1 MKRKMLCLL
10 FCGLLAFGAA
20 PGCALAAR
28 TAGETVTRTD
38 GKTDASAPP
47 RTAQAGE
54 DGDAGPAPGWRQR
67 DGEWYLISEAGT
79 PLTGWQTVDGKRY
92 YLDETGVMLDGWQQ
106 LDGDWYLFAGGAVQ
120 TGWKLSGGSWYYFD
134 GNGVMQTGWLELSG
148 KRYCLTASGA
158 MKTGLMTE
166 GDTVYTLDDS
176 GAVSGSKPVSSLPN
190 RSYGWGQGVQVDSL
204 NRPVGATAYQ
214 DQFGA
219 YDAYFIG
226 PNTKTLYL
234 TFDEGYE
241 NGYTAS
247 ILDTL
252 KEKGVQA
259 TFFITGDYL
268 ARQPELVGRM
278 ISEGHTVGNHTVSH
292 PNLVNSSISAR
303 KEELMGLHDR
313 MLEQFNYTMTLLR
326 PPEGVFSEQVLA
338 GAQGL
343 GYKTV
348 FWSYA
353 YKDWDVNSQM
363 AAGAAYR
370 KAVNAVHPG
379 AIYLLHAVSSTN
391 AAMLGDLIDAVRGMG
406 YTFGVLS

>member
-1 MKRKMLCLL
+1 MKKIGICLL
-10 FCGLLAFGAA
+10 FSALLAFSVT
-20 PGCALAAR
+20 PGCVLGVGS
-28 TAGETVTRTD
+28 TAGEDIASRPETCAGLPRQEGSAEGAPD
-38 GKTDASAPP
+38 G
-47 RTAQAGE
+47 Q
-54 DGDAGPAPGWRQR
+54 PAAGWR
-67 DGEWYLISEAGT
+67 LEAGQWRLYSADGA

-92 YLDETGVMLDGWQQ
+92 YLDEAGVMLDGWQQ
-106 LDGDWYLFAGGAVQ
+106 LDGAWYLFAGGAAQ
-120 TGWKLSGGSWYYFD
+120 TGWKLSGGNWYYFD

-204 NRPVGATAYQ
+204 NRPAGATAYQ

-219 YDAYFIG
+219 YDAWFIG
-226 PNTKTLYL
+226 PNAKTLYL

-268 ARQPELVGRM
+268 ARQPELVERM
-278 ISEGHTVGNHTVSH
+278 ISEGHTVGNHTVNH
-292 PNLVNSSISAR
+292 PNLVNSSISTR
-303 KEELMGLHDR
+303 K
-313 MLEQFNYTMTLLR
+313 
-326 PPEGVFSEQVLA
+326 
-338 GAQGL
+338 
-343 GYKTV
+343 
-348 FWSYA
+348 
-353 YKDWDVNSQM
+353 
-363 AAGAAYR
+363 
-370 KAVNAVHPG
+370 
-379 AIYLLHAVSSTN
+379 
-391 AAMLGDLIDAVRGMG
+391 
-406 YTFGVLS
+406 